1 MCFMERATLTTA
13 AVEEWR
19 PVKGYEGLY
28 EVSNHGRVRSL
39 DRWQYNPVAATHR
52 TFHEGHVMNGVVSKR
67 GYRMV
72 GLRQES
78 GKRKNCLVHR
88 LVATTYIPNP
98 DNLPFVNH
106 KNYDQLDNRVE
117 NLEWCTP
124 TYNVHYGRAD
134 AIRQHN
140 QPKRKQ
146 VAQYTKDGAY
156 ITTHKTLQS
165 AAKVV
170 GSTRQLIREC
180 ANGNIYSAGGY
191 RWKYVENPSKEDTT
205 HT

>member
-1 MCFMERATLTTA
+1 MCFMERAISTTA
-13 AVEEWR
+13 PVEEWR
-19 PVKGYEGLY
+19 PVVGYEGLY
-28 EVSNHGRVRSL
+28 EVSNLGRVRSI
-39 DRWQYNPVAATHR
+39 DRVQYNPVAATHQ
-52 TFHEGHVMNGVVSKR
+52 TFHHGHIMNGVVSHR
-67 GYRMV
+67 WYRMV
-72 GLRQES
+72 GLRDIN
-78 GKRKNCLVHR
+78 GKRKNCSVHR
-88 LVATTYIPNP
+88 LVAMAFIPNP
-98 DNLPFVNH
+98 NNLPFVNH

-146 VAQYTKDGAY
+146 VAQYTKDGVY

-191 RWKYVENPSKEDTT
+191 RWKYVENPGKEDTT